1 MGHAVIGL
9 PRTIEARRNDHDDQK
24 PSVPIKSLSV
34 AGDNYDRVG
43 PGLIS
48 PRRLLKVLAGM
59 DVVVDNFCNDAIYH
73 QLFFKKRSRT
83 VIKTDAGQRKRTTAG
98 HHTHSVIFISP
109 VIIPGFDYR
118 YQWSAVPV
126 WVVITANVLVSL
138 GYVLIFLVFKENSY
152 ASTVIQVDKD
162 QEVIKTGPYAMV
174 RHPMYTGLL
183 IMILFTP
190 LALGSYW
197 GLLFSCLFI
206 PTVLFRIKKEEEV
219 LLRDLSGY
227 KDYYI
232 KTRFSLIPLIW

>member
-1 MGHAVIGL
+1 MQVKEKEPQPGIIRIL
-9 PRTIEARRNDHDDQK
+9 
-24 PSVPIKSLSV
+24 SFLSL
-34 AGDNYDRVG
+34 
-43 PGLIS
+43 
-48 PRRLLKVLAGM
+48 LA
-59 DVVVDNFCNDAIYH
+59 F
-73 QLFFKKRSRT
+73 
-83 VIKTDAGQRKRTTAG
+83 
-98 HHTHSVIFISP
+98 
-109 VIIPGFDYR
+109 IIPGFDYR

-162 QEVIKTGPYAMV
+162 QEVIKTGPYAVV

-183 IMILFTP
+183 IMMLFTP

-206 PTVLFRIKKEEEV
+206 PTVVFRIKKEEV

-232 KTRFSLIPLIW
+232 ETRFRLIPSIW